1 MEIEPFLSSSAVMA
15 MKDYQRW
22 WYISLL
28 FQAWQNVTRPCH
40 LANDAEQL
48 WMWAGAVSKEFFARH
63 SAIVIRQF
71 IEIDSG
77 QWLVNQKQLEVYTNQ
92 LGRLDARRDA
102 GSKGGIATA
111 SKRAALLQHCSS
123 SPSISI
129 SDSDSKFLDSKK
141 EKEFDSDEYV
151 KRVMSIGFRDSTIR
165 TRDLIARALFT
176 EIKNLG
182 ADPDE
187 MFESLCQI
195 FKWTSSGVFAKPCYE
210 VIPRWR
216 EKQDFWERRPDAKQ
230 AGGKFSTGIEELSKY
245 LHGET
250 TSPVAD

>member
-71 IEIDSG
+71 VEIDSG

-129 SDSDSKFLDSKK
+129 SDSVSNSKFLDSKK
-141 EKEFDSDEYV
+141 EKEFDSDEYRQKGNV
-151 KRVMSIGFRDSTIR
+151 DRVQGFHDS
-165 TRDLIARALFT
+165 DQ
-176 EIKNLG
+176 G
-182 ADPDE
+182 PD
-187 MFESLCQI
+187 SAGI
-195 FKWTSSGVFAKPCYE
+195 VHGN
-210 VIPRWR
+210 
-216 EKQDFWERRPDAKQ
+216 KQLRR
-230 AGGKFSTGIEELSKY
+230 
-245 LHGET
+245 
-250 TSPVAD
+250 